1 MVERRVFILNGPSLN
16 LLGTREPQLYGTRTL
31 EDLRV
36 ACREAGASRDLA
48 IDFRQTN
55 HEGELV
61 DWIHEAIGVADGI
74 IINAAAYTHTSIAI
88 HDALRAFP
96 GYKIE
101 LHISNPR
108 LREPFRHVSYVSSA
122 VDGIVAGLG
131 PGGYVLVVGL
141 MADVLGSGQSE
152 QMTA

>member
-1 MVERRVFILNGPSLN
+1 MRTIYILNGPSLN

-31 EDLRV
+31 EDIGA
-36 ACREAGASRDLA
+36 ACRDAGARRGLTVV
-48 IDFRQTN
+48 FRQTN

-61 DWIHEAIGVADGI
+61 DWIQEAIGVADGL

-88 HDALRAFP
+88 HDALRAFS

-108 LREPFRHVSYVSSA
+108 LREKFRHVSYVSSA
-122 VDGIVAGLG
+122 VDGVVAGLG
-131 PGGYVLVVGL
+131 PCGYELVVEL
-141 MADVLGSGQSE
+141 MADILASGVSDQK
-152 QMTA
+152 TA